1 MITSVTVMLFSKLN
15 FVMHGGNYDSRI
27 AHIMTQELVALTEFS
42 SIRNLCIKSFL
53 NSVSL
58 TFKEMGEGYKTTL
71 LI

>member
-1 MITSVTVMLFSKLN
+1 MITSVTVMLFSKLI
-15 FVMHGGNYDSRI
+15 FVMHGGNYDSGI
-27 AHIMTQELVALTEFS
+27 AHIMTQELVAFTEFS

-58 TFKEMGEGYKTTL
+58 TFKEMGESYKTTL